1 MEKAKHW
8 INDGLSMNETRVS
21 VIMLSFI
28 VTLGFSLWQFYND
41 GVIDGSILTLIAYEI
56 GAITGINIVDKI
68 GNKNND
74 VGM

>member
-1 MEKAKHW
+1 VEKVKHW

-21 VIMLSFI
+21 VIMLSFV

-68 GNKNND
+68 GNKSND

>member
-1 MEKAKHW
+1 MEKVKHW

-21 VIMLSFI
+21 VIMLSFV

-68 GNKNND
+68 GNKSND